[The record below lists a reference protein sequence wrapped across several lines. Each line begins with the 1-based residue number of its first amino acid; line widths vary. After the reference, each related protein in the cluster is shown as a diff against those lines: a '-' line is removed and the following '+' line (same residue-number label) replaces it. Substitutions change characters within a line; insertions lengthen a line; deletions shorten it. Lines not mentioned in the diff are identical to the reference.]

1 MSTRDEARSGLLWG
15 LSAYLMWGFIV
26 FYFRAVSHVP
36 TLEVL
41 AHRVVWSVLLLGIL
55 LGFRGRW
62 RENLARAYRPRVLA
76 TLALSTVL
84 IATNW
89 FTFIWAI
96 ANDQTLQAS
105 LGYFINPLVN
115 VLLGFL
121 FLGER
126 LTPARWVSVGL
137 AVVALI
143 LLVVQQGA
151 VPVVALVLAFSFGFY
166 GLLRKIMPVDSLV
179 GLMVETKLLLPIAV
193 GYMVWLQMRGE
204 LVFLSLDRGTDALLI
219 LAGVVTAIPLLCFAN
234 AARRLDYATVGLLQ
248 YIAPSLQFAIA
259 VQVFGE
265 PLQRVQLVAFGL
277 IWVGL
282 GIYSVDA
289 LRRRPA
295 PDALS
300 LRAR

>member
-1 MSTRDEARSGLLWG
+1 MSERHQARAGLLWG

-26 FYFRAVSHVP
+26 FYFRAVAQVP
-36 TLEVL
+36 ALEVL

-62 RENLARAYRPRVLA
+62 RENLARAYKPRVLA
-76 TLALSTVL
+76 TLVVSTVL

-115 VLLGFL
+115 VMLGFL
-121 FLGER
+121 FLRER
-126 LTPARWVSVGL
+126 LTRWRWLSVGL
-137 AVVALI
+137 AVAAVVLLI
-143 LLVVQQGA
+143 VQQGT

-179 GLMVETKLLLPIAV
+179 GLMVETKLLLPLAV
-193 GYMVWLQMRGE
+193 GYLIWLQMRGE
-204 LVFLSLDRGTDALLI
+204 IVFLSQDLRTDLLLV
-219 LAGVVTAIPLLCFAN
+219 LAGAVTAVPLLCFTN

-248 YIAPSLQFAIA
+248 YIAPSLQFIIA
-259 VQVFGE
+259 VRVFGE
-265 PLQRVQLVAFGL
+265 PLRPVQLVAFGL
-277 IWVGL
+277 IWIGL
-282 GIYSVDA
+282 GVYSADA
-289 LRRRPA
+289 LRRRRVSGAISP
-295 PDALS
+295 
-300 LRAR
+300 RAR